1 MTRRQRTL
9 RTIERISFA
18 LGVLCLGAYGI
29 GKGEAWLF
37 AARQEAQLGSDSS
50 ASRTRSTDTPA
61 AVPAASLRQVAA
73 AEEAWGL
80 IEVSRINVRAFV
92 AEGVGSKTLRVA
104 VGHIPDTAFPDEP
117 GNVGL
122 AGHRDSVFR
131 PLAKL
136 VVGDVV
142 TLTTRTATFDYRIET
157 IEVVAPTRVDVLAP
171 SEESVLTLVTCYPFD
186 LVGPAPLRMVARGR
200 LSRVRYVELLRDA
213 GEPEGRAARPLFSE
227 P

>member
-18 LGVLCLGAYGI
+18 LGVLCLGAYWL

-37 AARQEAQLGSDSS
+37 ALRQEAQLGSDST
-50 ASRTRSTDTPA
+50 SRTRPTDFPSV
-61 AVPAASLRQVAA
+61 VPAASLRQIAV

-80 IEVSRINVRAFV
+80 IEVPRISVRAFV

-131 PLAKL
+131 PLAAL

-157 IEVVAPTRVDVLAP
+157 IEIVAPTRVDVLAP
-171 SEESVLTLVTCYPFD
+171 SKESVLTLVTCYPFN

-200 LSRVRYVELLRDA
+200 LSRVLYITPTATL
-213 GEPEGRAARPLFSE
+213 G
-227 P
+227 

>member
-18 LGVLCLGAYGI
+18 LGVLCLGAYWL

-37 AARQEAQLGSDSS
+37 ALRQEAQLGSDSS
-50 ASRTRSTDTPA
+50 TSRARSTDSPS
-61 AVPAASLRQVAA
+61 AVPPAASLRQTAA
-73 AEEAWGL
+73 TEEAWGL
-80 IEVSRINVRAFV
+80 IEVPRISVRAFV

-117 GNVGL
+117 GSVGL

-131 PLAKL
+131 PLAEL

-142 TLTTRTATFDYRIET
+142 TLITRAATFDYRIET

-171 SEESVLTLVTCYPFD
+171 SKESVLTL
-186 LVGPAPLRMVARGR
+186 GR
-200 LSRVRYVELLRDA
+200 EGSSVLLKNCA
-213 GEPEGRAARPLFSE
+213 NT
-227 P
+227 